1 MSPAQPTADTS
12 SGSAATATSTGAAA
26 TTGAP
31 ATSGA
36 AAAPAPPPSIPT
48 LEAEISA
55 RRDRLAQTIDELTY
69 RVRPRTIIHRQAEAA
84 KARFADVATTPEGEL
99 RVERLAAVV
108 AVVAVVGGWLVYRR
122 LRRG

>member
-1 MSPAQPTADTS
+1 MSATQPAADGTAA
-12 SGSAATATSTGAAA
+12 AATA
-26 TTGAP
+26 
-31 ATSGA
+31 
-36 AAAPAPPPSIPT
+36 PPSP
-48 LEAEISA
+48 LPQHPLRS
-55 RRDRLAQTIDELTY
+55 RSRPW
-69 RVRPRTIIHRQAEAA
+69 RPRSRPAASAWPRPSTSSPTGCSPKTIIQRQTEAA

>member
-1 MSPAQPTADTS
+1 MSSAQPTADAS
-12 SGSAATATSTGAAA
+12 SGAAA
-26 TTGAP
+26 TAGTAASTDDA
-31 ATSGA
+31 ATTGA

-69 RVRPRTIIHRQAEAA
+69 RVHPKTIIHRQAEAA

>member
-1 MSPAQPTADTS
+1 MSATQPAAD
-12 SGSAATATSTGAAA
+12 GAAV
-26 TTGAP
+26 
-31 ATSGA
+31 
-36 AAAPAPPPSIPT
+36 APAPAPAPISIPT

-55 RRDRLAQTIDELTY
+55 RRERLAQTIDELTY
-69 RVRPRTIIHRQAEAA
+69 RVRPKTIIHRQTEAA
-84 KARFADVATTPEGEL
+84 KARFADVATTPEGDL